1 MSLFNQERVIL
12 KVRRHPITFLVH
24 ILMFLVLLSIPS
36 LFSLTTKL
44 IEYPLPSGDAVQVI
58 VKLLGTVY
66 YAYVLLFILYSF
78 FDYFLDIW
86 IVTDKHVVDIEQKAL
101 FFRVVSKQEI
111 SRIQD
116 VTAEIKGVLPTIFNY
131 GDVHLQTAGAHE
143 RFIFRKVPDPYGIVA
158 QILKT
163 LEADRKRSAA
173 AH

>member
-12 KVRRHPITFLVH
+12 KVRRHPVTFLMH

-36 LFSLTTKL
+36 LFSLVTKL
-44 IEYPLPSGDAVQVI
+44 IDYPLPTGDALQLI
-58 VKLLGTVY
+58 VKLLGVVY

-86 IVTDKHVVDIEQKAL
+86 IVTEDHVIDIEQKAL
-101 FFRVVSKQEI
+101 FFRVIAKQEI

-131 GDVHLQTAGAHE
+131 GDVHLQTAGTHA

-158 QILKT
+158 KILKT
-163 LEADRKRSAA
+163 LEADRKRSAVS
-173 AH
+173 H